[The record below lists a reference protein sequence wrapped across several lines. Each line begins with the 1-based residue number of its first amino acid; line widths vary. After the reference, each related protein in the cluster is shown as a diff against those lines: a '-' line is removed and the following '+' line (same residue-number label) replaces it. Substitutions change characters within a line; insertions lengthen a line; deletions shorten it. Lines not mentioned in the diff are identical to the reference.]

1 MPREKGLAA
10 RRGED
15 EIVEEIAVHLR
26 PWKARQTGDAVAIR
40 VSEQMKLLREM
51 VPLQAKLYDRRRL
64 RAHAQRLDKSLAEV
78 QEILVTDPGGLN
90 LHLFRPDSWSRDEMN
105 SMEAM
110 ALAFQRRS
118 EPLAAELAR
127 LRKVCARAINPG
139 FGLHPNYD
147 HAKGLCPWF
156 GRGLMLELSNAKI
169 TGTKDAPFRVI
180 SSLLYEAVS
189 GEPNADLKR
198 ACDEVLRN
206 NAGGYD
212 DD

>member
-1 MPREKGLAA
+1 MPRDKGLAA

-26 PWKARQTGDAVAIR
+26 PWKARQTGKAVAIR
-40 VSEQMKLLREM
+40 VSEQMKLLREF
-51 VPLQAKLYDRRRL
+51 VPLQAKLFDRRRL
-64 RAHAQRLDKSLAEV
+64 RAHAQKLDKSLAEV

-90 LHLFRPDSWSRDEMN
+90 LHLFRPDSWSSDEMN

-139 FGLHPNYD
+139 FGLHPNHD

-156 GRGLMLELSNAKI
+156 ARGLMLELSNAKI
-169 TGTKDAPFRVI
+169 TGTKDASFRVI
-180 SSLLYEAVS
+180 SSLLYEAIS

-206 NAGGYD
+206 TAGGYD